1 MKLVSF
7 ESRGNYLLVTGHGK
21 RDNLT
26 TMTQASAEIYAKVQ
40 ETNLKYLLVDYRK
53 LAINVSLNDAFNIV
67 KRYEVAQP
75 RLKELIIAAV
85 FEGTGLEFGRYWKE
99 ISIQRGFFI
108 EIFEDMQTAESW
120 LLQQMTT

>member
-1 MKLVSF
+1 
-7 ESRGNYLLVTGHGK
+7 
-21 RDNLT
+21 
-26 TMTQASAEIYAKVQ
+26 MTQASAEIYAKVQ